1 MLSSLSPS
9 LSLSS
14 RSTELMQLPTEIHLL
29 IAIHLP
35 YPDALSLKHASRH
48 FFYLIDSGIRLKV
61 AWLLD
66 RRRLRLE
73 CPNACELKT
82 DETFC
87 SSRHVRRLM
96 VQRRRHL
103 ECGRGKGCL
112 VVGDPAK
119 TCFPTSITQRVYHA
133 LHSVKRLSHLVE
145 DVWSSLRIVRR
156 RGVDMASRIRS
167 IWTWVIGMTILV
179 LGVLSWWI
187 RVGER

>member
-9 LSLSS
+9 SSSS

-61 AWLLD
+61 AWLLE

-87 SSRHVRRLM
+87 SSSHVRRLM

-112 VVGDPAK
+112 VLGDSAR
-119 TCFPTSITQRVYHA
+119 TCSPTWNVLRVYHA
-133 LHSVKRLSHLVE
+133 LYSVKRLSRLVE
-145 DVWSSLRIVRR
+145 DVWSSLHIDRR
-156 RGVDMASRIRS
+156 RRVDMASVIRW
-167 IWTWVIGMTILV
+167 IWTWVTGMTVLA
-179 LGVLSWWI
+179 LGVLTWWI